1 MRFSFGYPACP
12 RLEDQLKLFK
22 LFKPDRIGMKLSEEW
37 QIHPEHSTS
46 AIVIHHPA
54 AKYYNVKIN

>member
-12 RLEDQLKLFK
+12 RLEDQLKLFE